1 MAVPKAK
8 DRGLTGGLGAAA
20 RGLGIAALA
29 SIALAAPLAPARAET
44 APAAAPTPSAPAAPD
59 PAVASDTIDTSLSPE
74 CRVPGSKLY
83 TLARLKAV
91 KQALREKR
99 PVRVLSIGSSSGGL
113 GASANYPVRLES
125 ALEHSL
131 PDVDVQI
138 ESRGL
143 PGEIA
148 IAATERLRTMVAEVE
163 PDLVIWQVGSNDA
176 LARVD
181 LGAFDDAL
189 DEAVK
194 WILSHDIDV
203 VLVDPLF
210 TRSLAEDAYY
220 QDMVARVRGVAS
232 REAVPL
238 VRRYEAMRYLS
249 GQAATGEFHTLGHQF
264 RLNDLGLRCMAEHV
278 TRAITLSL
286 LKAEPAATGTAV
298 STAPGPAPNAPKP

>member
-8 DRGLTGGLGAAA
+8 GRRLTARLGLLASVTLALAGPAAVSARAQSGAAV
-20 RGLGIAALA
+20 
-29 SIALAAPLAPARAET
+29 
-44 APAAAPTPSAPAAPD
+44 APTPPAPAAPD
-59 PAVASDTIDTSLSPE
+59 VAASDAIDTSLSPE

-83 TLARLKAV
+83 TLARLRAV

-113 GASANYPVRLES
+113 GASASYPVRLES

-148 IAATERLRTMVAEVE
+148 SGAAERLRTMVAEVE

-181 LGAFDDAL
+181 LTSFDDSL

-203 VLVDPLF
+203 VLVDPLY
-210 TRSLAEDAYY
+210 TQSLADDAYY
-220 QDMVARVRGVAS
+220 LDMVARVRGVAS

-249 GQAATGEFHTLGHQF
+249 GQAAPDPFHTLGHQF

-298 STAPGPAPNAPKP
+298 STAPGPAQAPPRP